1 LKPNQLDRD
10 GAKTPASMASQ
21 HDRDVLRSFARRI
34 NPNDASAHNNL
45 GVLYYN
51 KGLYD
56 EAVSAFQRA
65 LQLDP
70 RMDVAQ
76 ANLEVAYLNSG
87 RAGARVTELREMLR
101 RAASD
106 HGARWELGRTLALLG
121 QHTQAVEEFT
131 ELLRYHP
138 GDIGALIQLGLAA
151 KAAGD
156 VETAAKAFQSALE
169 VDPNSSLVHF
179 YLAEVAY
186 GRGLNDE
193 ALVHLEQSLELNSEN
208 HEALYLLGF
217 VLGDMGQHDQARA
230 ATEKA
235 VQLNPALS
243 SAAPNLAIQAREK
256 YVEAAQREV
265 PMEVSRES
273 TLTHYNL
280 GLAFRKKAYYAE
292 ALREYELALSGGED
306 RDLVEQAM
314 AEVHLLRRDTAD
326 ALRLYD
332 GLIDRQP
339 DSPKLLNERGVA
351 LHQSGKYNEAQTS
364 YHAAIIADPSY
375 AIAHNN
381 MGVAM
386 YHAGDPESAL
396 ESFQHAIDAQPAFA
410 KARLNQALLTF
421 KAKRFP
427 QAIEAFRTVLA
438 TEPENPVAW
447 NGVGLVLAELKKYAE
462 AKSAY
467 ARAIQ
472 ARPKYA
478 EAHYNLS
485 FTLSN
490 LGDFEG
496 ALRETKLAIEIEP
509 YYVAQKL
516 ELAIDLQYEDPD
528 LSIQPDLGQERRVD
542 AVEDFA
548 FEPGTL
554 DSLFKELGHAAQPAA
569 KAAPT
574 GNVYAHAAD
583 LLSKGF
589 LERAQS
595 EVTRAMA
602 LGADRVR
609 GGTLLGD
616 IFSRRGLWGEAL
628 ERYRD
633 VRREAS
639 SDLAAMKGEATALLK
654 LGRAMEAR
662 HVAELLMPM
671 APGDVDCLMLVASS
685 RGDAGDPRGGLAA
698 LELARRAAP
707 TRADVQRHIGD
718 LAWKLRDTD
727 AAITAYRNALQID
740 PQYAVARFQL
750 ANVLME
756 RSLWLDAERE
766 LLLALDAVPT
776 YGEATLALSRLLRRV
791 GRPDDAMPL
800 LIDLLQRD
808 PYHFDGLIGLGE
820 TLLELGKRDDANFAF
835 QRVLRFDPDHVG
847 ALYYEGAILV
857 ELERYREAVEHFQ
870 RVVDMAPAT
879 EYARKARRDIKSAT
893 DLGRRFAKAT

>member
-1 LKPNQLDRD
+1 
-10 GAKTPASMASQ
+10 MASQ
-21 HDRDVLRSFARRI
+21 RDRDVLRSFARRI

-51 KGLYD
+51 KGLFD
-56 EAVSAFQRA
+56 EAVTAFQRA

-76 ANLEVAYLNSG
+76 SNLEIAYLNSG
-87 RAGARVTELREMLR
+87 RAGARVGELREVLR
-101 RAASD
+101 RSPSD
-106 HGARWELGRTLALLG
+106 HAARWELGRTLALLG
-121 QHTQAVEEFT
+121 QNGPAMEEFT

-138 GDIGALIQLGLAA
+138 GDLGALIQLGLAA

-156 VETAAKAFQSALE
+156 TEASSRAFEAALAA
-169 VDPNSSLVHF
+169 DPDSSLVHF

-193 ALVHLEQSLELNSEN
+193 ALALLERALALNPEN
-208 HEALYLLGF
+208 HEALYLKGF
-217 VLGDMGQHDQARA
+217 VLGDQGRHDEARA
-230 ATEKA
+230 ATERA

-243 SAAPNLAIQAREK
+243 SAAPNLALSQPRET
-256 YVEAAQREV
+256 YVEAAQRGAPV
-265 PMEVSRES
+265 EVSREAA
-273 TLTHYNL
+273 LTHYNL
-280 GLAFRKKAYYAE
+280 GLAFRKKAYYVE
-292 ALREYELALSGGED
+292 ALREYDLALRSGED

-314 AEVHLLRRDTAD
+314 AEVHLLRRDTSQ
-326 ALRLYD
+326 ALGLYD
-332 GLIDRQP
+332 GLLQRQP

-351 LHQSGKYNEAQTS
+351 LHQSGQYREAQAS
-364 YHAAIIADPSY
+364 YLAAITSDPSY
-375 AIAHNN
+375 ALAHNN
-381 MGVAM
+381 LGVAL
-386 YHAGDPESAL
+386 YHAGNPSAANDA
-396 ESFQHAIDAQPAFA
+396 FQHAIAVQPAFA
-410 KARLNQALLTF
+410 KARLNQALLTY
-421 KAKRFP
+421 KARRFP
-427 QAIEAFRTVLA
+427 QALEAFRTVLN

-447 NGVGLVLAELKKYAE
+447 NGVGLVLAELKKFQE
-462 AKSAY
+462 ARSAY

-472 ARPKYA
+472 SRPRYA

-485 FTLSN
+485 FALSN

-542 AVEDFA
+542 AVEDFS
-548 FEPGTL
+548 FEPGAL
-554 DSLFKELGHAAQPAA
+554 DSLFMELGHGARPATGAAPAA
-569 KAAPT
+569 PANA
-574 GNVYAHAAD
+574 YAMAAD

-595 EVTRAMA
+595 EVARAMA
-602 LGADRVR
+602 MGADRIR

-616 IFSRRGLWGEAL
+616 IFSKRGLWGEAL

-639 SDLAAMKGEATALLK
+639 SDLAAVKGEATALLR

-662 HVAELLMPM
+662 HVAELLLPM
-671 APGDVDCLMLVASS
+671 APGDVDCLMLVASA

-776 YGEATLALSRLLRRV
+776 YAEATLALCRLLRRV

-808 PYHFDGLIGLGE
+808 PYQFDGLIALGE
-820 TLLELGKRDDANFAF
+820 TLLELGRRDDADIAF
-835 QRVLRFDPDHVG
+835 KRVLRFDPEHVG
-847 ALYYEGAILV
+847 ALYWEGAILV
-857 ELERYREAVEHFQ
+857 EQERYREGVEHFQ
-870 RVVDMAPAT
+870 RVVDMAPAS

-893 DLGRRFAKAT
+893 DLGRRFAKQAG

>member
-1 LKPNQLDRD
+1 
-10 GAKTPASMASQ
+10 MAS
-21 HDRDVLRSFARRI
+21 HRDRDVLRSFARRI
-34 NPNDASAHNNL
+34 NPSDASAHNNL

-56 EAVSAFQRA
+56 EAVAAFQRA
-65 LQLDP
+65 LELDP

-76 ANLEVAYLNSG
+76 GNLEIAYLGSG
-87 RAGARVTELREMLR
+87 RALARVGELRDILGL
-101 RAASD
+101 APSD
-106 HGARWELGRTLALLG
+106 REARWELGRTLALLG
-121 QHTQAVEEFT
+121 QNAQAAEEFS

-138 GDIGALIQLGLAA
+138 NDLGALIQLGLAA

-156 VETAAKAFQSALE
+156 IEAAARTFQAAL
-169 VDPNSSLVHF
+169 VADPGSSLVHF

-193 ALVHLEQSLELNSEN
+193 ALTLLEQALALDPRN

-217 VLGDMGQHDQARA
+217 VLGDLGRHDEAGQ
-230 ATEKA
+230 ATERA
-235 VQLNPALS
+235 IQLNPALS
-243 SAAPNLAIQAREK
+243 SAAPNLALARKREE
-256 YVEAAQREV
+256 YVEAAQREA
-265 PMEVSRES
+265 PMEVVREA

-292 ALREYELALSGGED
+292 ALREYELAVRGGED

-314 AEVHLLRRDTAD
+314 AEVHLLRRDTPE
-326 ALRLYD
+326 ALRLYND
-332 GLIDRQP
+332 LLTRLP

-351 LHQSGKYNEAQTS
+351 LHQSGQYAEAQAS
-364 YHAAIIADPSY
+364 YLAAVAIDPSY
-375 AIAHNN
+375 ALSHNN
-381 MGVAM
+381 LGVAL
-386 YHAGDPESAL
+386 YHGGNPSAANDAFQRAL
-396 ESFQHAIDAQPAFA
+396 EVQPGLA
-410 KARLNQALLTF
+410 KARLNQALLLY
-421 KAKRFP
+421 KGKRFP
-427 QAIEAFRTVLA
+427 QALEAYRTVLV

-447 NGVGLVLAELKKYAE
+447 NGVGLVLAELKKFQE
-462 AKSAY
+462 ARSAY

-478 EAHYNLS
+478 EAHYNMS
-485 FTLSN
+485 FALSN
-490 LGDFEG
+490 FGDFEG
-496 ALRETKLAIEIEP
+496 ALRETKLAIELEP

-516 ELAIDLQYEDPD
+516 ELTIDLQYEDPD

-542 AVEDFA
+542 AVADFS
-548 FEPGTL
+548 FESGAL
-554 DSLFKELGHAAQPAA
+554 DSLFAELGHAAQLAA
-569 KAAPT
+569 KVATPAPA
-574 GNVYAHAAD
+574 NAYALASD

-589 LERAQS
+589 VDRAHS
-595 EVTRAMA
+595 EVTRALA

-616 IFSRRGLWGEAL
+616 IFLKRALWGEAL

-639 SDLAAMKGEATALLK
+639 SDIGAMRGEATALLR
-654 LGRAMEAR
+654 LGRALEAR
-662 HVAELLMPM
+662 HVAELLVPM
-671 APGDVDCLMLVASS
+671 APGDVDILMLVASA

-727 AAITAYRNALQID
+727 AAIIAYRNALQID
-740 PQYAVARFQL
+740 PQYAVARYQL

-776 YGEATLALSRLLRRV
+776 YAEATLALARLLRRV

-800 LIDLLQRD
+800 LINLLQRD
-808 PYHFDGLIGLGE
+808 PYHFDGLITLGE
-820 TLLELGKRDDANFAF
+820 TLLELGRRDDANIAF
-835 QRVLRFDPDHVG
+835 QRVLRFDPEHVG
-847 ALYYEGAILV
+847 ALYHEGAILV
-857 ELERYREAVEHFQ
+857 EQERYREGVERFQ
-870 RVVDMAPAT
+870 KVVDMAPST
-879 EYARKARRDIKSAT
+879 EYARRARRDIKSAT
-893 DLGRRFAKAT
+893 DLGRRFAKQAG